1 MWVWTGGVIC
11 LQARKCVIIFAF
23 HILCSFAC
31 LCIHVHVFLPV
42 AVLAWIYILVDLLK
56 KVQSACIFFCTVVCL
71 VPKFSYALM
80 LSVIGGTCTL
90 FTT

>member
-23 HILCSFAC
+23 HILCFFAC
-31 LCIHVHVFLPV
+31 LCIHVHVFLSV

-56 KVQSACIFFCTVVCL
+56 KVQSACIFFVQ
-71 VPKFSYALM
+71 
-80 LSVIGGTCTL
+80 
-90 FTT
+90 